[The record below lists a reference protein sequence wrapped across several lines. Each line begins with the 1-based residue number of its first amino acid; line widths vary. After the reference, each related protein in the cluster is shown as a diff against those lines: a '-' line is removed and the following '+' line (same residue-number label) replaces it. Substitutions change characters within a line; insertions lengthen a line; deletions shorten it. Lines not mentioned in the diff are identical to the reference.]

1 MTPVRL
7 RQLEAFH
14 GMLQT
19 GSVTRTAELLSL
31 SQPGISKLLH
41 ALEVETGLKLFSRER
56 RRLIPTAE
64 AHRLHAVVEKMFES
78 TRRVDQM
85 AHDILNAGLGEL
97 RVVALPMFGLGLLPL
112 VLARMR
118 RRHAGL
124 RVSLSVESSQ
134 QVMTMLRAE
143 QADVGFTLPL
153 ADGTLP
159 RAGTFALPGLAVLP
173 STHVHAHRRVLS
185 PADLAGDVFIS
196 LGRGYR
202 ARDLVDGL
210 FEAHGIARKLEIET
224 QNALAACELA
234 VAGAGVTVADCITA
248 AQMRGRAAVVPITP
262 SVSFQVEA
270 VLPLSGSASGLVR
283 ELLQL
288 TRDAVDQAVAESTVG
303 PARVSRRRVRAPGPA
318 HPPETST

>member
-1 MTPVRL
+1 
-7 RQLEAFH
+7 
-14 GMLQT
+14 MLQT

-41 ALEVETGLKLFSRER
+41 ALEAETGLKLFSRER

-64 AHRLHAVVEKMFES
+64 AHRLHAEVETMFES

-97 RVVALPMFGLGLLPL
+97 RVVALPMFGLGMLPL
-112 VLARMR
+112 VLAKMR

-134 QVMTMLRAE
+134 QVMAMLRAE
-143 QADVGFTLPL
+143 QADIGFTLPMT
-153 ADGTLP
+153 DRTLP
-159 RAGTFALPGLAVLP
+159 RAATFELPGLAVLP
-173 STHVHAHRRVLS
+173 GTHVHADRRMLS

-210 FEAHGIARKLEIET
+210 FEAHGITRKLEIET
-224 QNALAACELA
+224 QNAVAACELV
-234 VAGAGVTVADCITA
+234 VAGAGVTVADCVTA
-248 AQMRGRAAVVPITP
+248 AHMRGRAAVVPMSP

-270 VLPLSGSASGLVR
+270 VVPLSGSASGLVR

-288 TRDAVDQAVAESTVG
+288 TREAVDEAAAETATSPVRVPRRRARVPK
-303 PARVSRRRVRAPGPA
+303 PARL
-318 HPPETST
+318 PEPFA